1 MQSTITVRYFA
12 ILRDFS
18 GKNDETVS
26 IETGTNAGEI
36 YLSLAKAY
44 GFPLALTDVRVAVND
59 EFTSASH
66 PLQDDDILVFIPP
79 VAGG

>member
-1 MQSTITVRYFA
+1 MKSTIIVRYFA

-18 GKNDETVS
+18 GKNEETIS
-26 IETGTNAGEI
+26 IEPGINAGEI
-36 YLSLAKAY
+36 YLRLAKAY
-44 GFPLALTDVRVAVND
+44 GFPLALTDLRVAVND

-66 PLQDDDILVFIPP
+66 PLQDRDILVFIPP